1 LDTQPEGCSGYV
13 AEPQSSLGTWIIFV
27 VVLTLAFGIFLV
39 VCFRRMARRQL
50 AEKINSQ
57 VNELVNQYITMYE
70 HDRYNRQ
77 PNSPKEPVLLPNKP
91 DIYSLILMI

>member
-1 LDTQPEGCSGYV
+1 MDTQPEGCSGYV

-27 VVLTLAFGIFLV
+27 VVLTLAFGVFLV

-70 HDRYNRQ
+70 HDRYNQ
-77 PNSPKEPVLLPNKP
+77 ATELP
-91 DIYSLILMI
+91 

>member
-1 LDTQPEGCSGYV
+1 M
-13 AEPQSSLGTWIIFV
+13 ANPQSNLHKWIIFV
-27 VVLTLAFGIFLV
+27 VVLILLFGVFLI

-70 HDRYNRQ
+70 HDRYNQATEMPERPQ
-77 PNSPKEPVLLPNKP
+77 REQ
-91 DIYSLILMI
+91 